1 MESSAWP
8 EKPFFIKIMRRSD
21 LTLEGLPSIRHAVRA
36 IIIRDEKLLMVYST
50 VNRDYKF
57 PGGGIKNGEM
67 HTQALRRELC
77 EETGAILDRVSRLG
91 GISLEYDRTKIPGY
105 GYFKMFS
112 YFYLCSIKEE
122 TLSPQLDPYEA
133 ELGFTPAWVPC
144 AEALKNN
151 EAVLTD
157 TASYQ
162 PGWLKRET
170 AVLQILA
177 RVIR

>member
-1 MESSAWP
+1 MKSSIWP
-8 EKPFFIKIMRRSD
+8 EKPFFIKIVRRPD
-21 LTLEGLPSIRHAVRA
+21 LIIDGLPSIRHAVRA
-36 IIIRDEKLLMVYST
+36 IIVKDGKLLMVYST

-77 EETGAILDRVSRLG
+77 EETGSILDRVNRLS
-91 GISLEYDRTKIPGY
+91 GISLEYDRTKNAGY

-112 YFYLCSIKEE
+112 YFYLCTINEE

-133 ELGFTPAWVPC
+133 KLGFTPAWVPC
-144 AEALKNN
+144 VEALKNN
-151 EAVLTD
+151 ERLLAD

-170 AVLQILA
+170 AVLQILS